1 MKKATRNALI
11 ATTLVGAFGFG
22 YAAGAILYM
31 AAVASHFRGV
41 ENGKY

>member
-1 MKKATRNALI
+1 MKRSTRNTLA
-11 ATTLVGAFGFG
+11 AATLVVAFGVG

-31 AAVASHFRGV
+31 VAVASHFRGV